1 MLESSGENHSGKKN
15 MTGNLA
21 GKVSRDLILSIL
33 AIVIY
38 NGVLQLVIYPGF
50 NARMGAEAFGTVL
63 YFISAVS
70 IMGAGFG
77 TSASY
82 SRIVAR
88 KERAEANG
96 DYNAFLGIVALICVP
111 VSIGVVILADRP
123 ESGMAGYSRDAW
135 LTAGLLVLMV
145 ITVVRYYCDVEYRM
159 NIRFA
164 DYFLFFTSVAAGYI
178 LGLIIFNN
186 PLSKTH
192 EAVYG
197 GLDAGSMYGWLFVL
211 LLGEIFGILYTVI
224 RGSVLRAPFFERSAA
239 FMANLKAAF
248 YISLGNL
255 LSALILNADRIFLRI
270 FTGAEEVTV
279 YYVASLLGK
288 IVALLTTPLNGI
300 IISYL
305 AGYKIRLDKRKFL
318 LSSTLLIAVTAALT
332 AVCTAAS
339 YIFVKIMYPDVF
351 AKAKEYFFIANLGQL
366 LYFLSGTLMVVVLS
380 FSDEK
385 LQMIINCIY
394 AAAFA
399 VVVIPMTVFMGISG
413 MAYGLV
419 LVNSLRFLVT
429 VILGIYQLSHERASS
444 EG

>member
-1 MLESSGENHSGKKN
+1 LKK
-15 MTGNLA
+15 GFA
-21 GKVSRDLILSIL
+21 GRISRDFILSIL

-38 NGVLQLVIYPGF
+38 NGVLQLVIYPGL

-63 YFISAVS
+63 YYISAVS

-88 KERAEANG
+88 KERVEANG
-96 DYNAFLGIVALICVP
+96 DYNAFLGIVAIICVP
-111 VSIGVVILADRP
+111 VSAGIAVLVSGLVQGSSENSGFIGT
-123 ESGMAGYSRDAW
+123 
-135 LTAGLLVLMV
+135 TAGLFVLMV
-145 ITVVRYYCDVEYRM
+145 LTVIRYYCDVEYRM

-164 DYFLFFTSVAAGYI
+164 DYFLFFTFVAAGYV
-178 LGLIIFNN
+178 LGLFIFDRF
-186 PLSKTH
+186 
-192 EAVYG
+192 G
-197 GLDAGSMYGWLFVL
+197 GWLFVL
-211 LLGEIFGILYTVI
+211 LLGEAFGIIYTII
-224 RGSVLRAPFFERSAA
+224 RGSVLRPPFFERSTA
-239 FMANLKAAF
+239 FDANLKAVF
-248 YISLGNL
+248 YISFGNL
-255 LSALILNADRIFLRI
+255 ISALILNADRIFLRI
-270 FTGAEEVTV
+270 FTGAEEVTI
-279 YYVASLLGK
+279 YYVAGLLGK
-288 IVALLTTPLNGI
+288 IVALVTTPLNGM

-318 LSSTLLIAVTAALT
+318 LSSTLLLVVTAVLT

-339 YIFVKIMYPDVF
+339 YVFVKLMYPDVY
-351 AKAKEYFFIANLGQL
+351 AQAKEYFLVAALGQL

-399 VVVIPMTVFMGISG
+399 LVVIPMSVNMGISG

-419 LVNSLRFLVT
+419 MVNFLRFLVT
-429 VILGIYQLSHERASS
+429 FILGFYQLSQESASS

>member
-1 MLESSGENHSGKKN
+1 MKK
-15 MTGNLA
+15 GFA
-21 GKVSRDLILSIL
+21 GRISRDFILSIL

-38 NGVLQLVIYPGF
+38 NGVLQLVIYPGL

-63 YFISAVS
+63 YYISAVS

-88 KERAEANG
+88 KERVEANG
-96 DYNAFLGIVALICVP
+96 DYNAFLGIVAIICVP
-111 VSIGVVILADRP
+111 VSAGIAVLVSGLVQGSSENSGFIGT
-123 ESGMAGYSRDAW
+123 
-135 LTAGLLVLMV
+135 TAGLFVLMV
-145 ITVVRYYCDVEYRM
+145 LTVIRYYCDVEYRM

-164 DYFLFFTSVAAGYI
+164 DYFLFFTFVAAGYV
-178 LGLIIFNN
+178 LGLFIFDRF
-186 PLSKTH
+186 
-192 EAVYG
+192 G
-197 GLDAGSMYGWLFVL
+197 GWLFVL
-211 LLGEIFGILYTVI
+211 LLGEAFGIIYTII
-224 RGSVLRAPFFERSAA
+224 RGSVLRPPFFERSTA
-239 FMANLKAAF
+239 FDANLKAVF
-248 YISLGNL
+248 YISFGNL
-255 LSALILNADRIFLRI
+255 ISALILNADRIFLRI
-270 FTGAEEVTV
+270 FTGAEEVTI
-279 YYVASLLGK
+279 YYVAGLLGK
-288 IVALLTTPLNGI
+288 IVALVTTPLNGM

-318 LSSTLLIAVTAALT
+318 LSSTLLLVVTAVLT

-339 YIFVKIMYPDVF
+339 YVFVKLMYPDVY
-351 AKAKEYFFIANLGQL
+351 AQAKEYFLVAALGQL

-399 VVVIPMTVFMGISG
+399 LVVIPMSVNMGISG

-419 LVNSLRFLVT
+419 MVNFLRFLVT
-429 VILGIYQLSHERASS
+429 FILGFYQLSQESASS

>member
-1 MLESSGENHSGKKN
+1 MNKN
-15 MTGNLA
+15 GNLA

-38 NGVLQLVIYPGF
+38 NGVLQLLIYPGL

-70 IMGAGFG
+70 IMGTGFG

-96 DYNAFLGIVALICVP
+96 DYNAFLGIVAVICVP
-111 VSIGVVILADRP
+111 VSIGVVMLAVRP
-123 ESGMAGYSRDAW
+123 ESGTAGYTRDAW
-135 LTAGLLVLMV
+135 LTAGLFVLMV

-178 LGLIIFNN
+178 LGLVIFDIF
-186 PLSKTH
+186 SGVTQGDG
-192 EAVYG
+192 YG
-197 GLDAGSMYGWLFVL
+197 GFGAPSSYGWLFVL
-211 LLGEIFGILYTVI
+211 LLGEIFGILYTII
-224 RGSVLRAPFFERSAA
+224 RGSILRPPFFERSVA
-239 FMANLKAAF
+239 FKDNLKAAF

-255 LSALILNADRIFLRI
+255 ISALILNSDRIFLRV

-279 YYVASLLGK
+279 YYVASLMGK

-318 LSSTLLIAVTAALT
+318 LSSALLIAVTAGLT
-332 AVCTAAS
+332 GVCTAVS
-339 YIFVKIMYPDVF
+339 YVFVKIMYPDVF
-351 AKAKEYFFIANLGQL
+351 ARAKEYFLIANLGQL
-366 LYFLSGTLMVVVLS
+366 LYFLSGTLMVVALS
-380 FSDEK
+380 FSEEK
-385 LQMIINCIY
+385 LQMIINLIY
-394 AAAFA
+394 AAAFSL
-399 VVVIPMTVFMGISG
+399 VVIPMTVFMGISG

-429 VILGIYQLSHERASS
+429 VIMGLYQLSHERASS

>member
-1 MLESSGENHSGKKN
+1 MNKN
-15 MTGNLA
+15 GNLA

-38 NGVLQLVIYPGF
+38 NGVLQLVIYPGL

-63 YFISAVS
+63 YYISAVS

-88 KERAEANG
+88 KERVEANG
-96 DYNAFLGIVALICVP
+96 DYNAFLGIVAIICVP
-111 VSIGVVILADRP
+111 VSIGVAAIAGRP
-123 ESGMAGYSRDAW
+123 ESGTAGYTRNAW
-135 LTAGLLVLMV
+135 LTTGLFVLMV
-145 ITVVRYYCDVEYRM
+145 ITVIRYYCDVEYRM
-159 NIRFA
+159 NIRFK
-164 DYFLFFTSVAAGYI
+164 DYFLFFASVASGYI
-178 LGLIIFNN
+178 LGLIIFGNI
-186 PLSKTH
+186 SGH
-192 EAVYG
+192 IHGAVNG
-197 GLDAGSMYGWLFVL
+197 KFDAGSSYSWLFVL
-211 LLGEIFGILYTVI
+211 LLGEVFGILYTII
-224 RGSVLRAPFFERSAA
+224 RGSILRPPFFERSIA
-239 FMANLKAAF
+239 FKANLKAAF
-248 YISLGNL
+248 YISFGNL
-255 LSALILNADRIFLRI
+255 ISALILNADRIFLRI

-279 YYVASLLGK
+279 YYVASLMGK
-288 IVALLTTPLNGI
+288 IVALLTTPLNGV

-318 LSSTLLIAVTAALT
+318 LSSTLLLVVTAVLT

-339 YIFVKIMYPDVF
+339 YVFVKIMYPDVF
-351 AKAKEYFFIANLGQL
+351 AKAKEYFLIANLGQL

-399 VVVIPMTVFMGISG
+399 AVVIPMTVFMGSSG

-419 LVNSLRFLVT
+419 LANFLRFIVT
-429 VILGIYQLSHERASS
+429 VISGLNQLSQESASS